1 MTSATAVEN
10 KGAVQ
15 LTAAMMLSGTLGV
28 FVVESGASPF
38 DVVFFRVLFGALAL
52 GGYALAR
59 GYFRGHGFT
68 PRTLG
73 LAALGGVFIVF
84 NWVLLFQSYENTS
97 ISVATVVY
105 HTQPFYVVLLGA
117 LLFRER
123 LTAAKAGWIALA
135 FVGLVLVAG
144 VSPADF
150 AHGGAYLTGVGQ
162 ALLAALLYGLS
173 TLVTMGVPPRVEQRG
188 SVTGVRPHLVA
199 LVQVVVGIPLLLPF
213 ADFGAMR
220 GTGADWGWLIGLGV
234 VHTGLMYV
242 LMYAAYAKL
251 PTAKIA
257 VLAFTYP
264 AVAMVMDWAV
274 YGHHI
279 GLVQALGVPL
289 IVTASLKVTL
299 SGKTESARSVMAR
312 RIAENASLTPADRT
326 PRTPVAGP
334 APRTAAHEP
343 EAASRPARRA
353 ASTA

>member
-1 MTSATAVEN
+1 MTPEHKGTA
-10 KGAVQ
+10 Q
-15 LTAAMMLSGTLGV
+15 LTTAMMLSGTLGV
-28 FVVESGASPF
+28 FVVESGAPPF

-52 GGYALAR
+52 GGYVVAR
-59 GYFRGHGFT
+59 GRPRDHGFT
-68 PRTLG
+68 PRTLA
-73 LAALGGVFIVF
+73 LAVLGGVLIVF

-123 LTAAKAGWIALA
+123 LTAARVGWIAVA
-135 FVGLVLVAG
+135 FAGLILVSG
-144 VSPADF
+144 VTPADF
-150 AHGGAYLTGVGQ
+150 TGGGAYLTGIGQ

-173 TLVTMGVPPRVEQRG
+173 TLVTKRI
-188 SVTGVRPHLVA
+188 TGVRPHLIA
-199 LVQVVVGIPLLLPF
+199 LVQVLVGIPLLLPF

-220 GTGADWGWLIGLGV
+220 GTGWDWGWLVGLGLL
-234 VHTGLMYV
+234 HTGVMYV
-242 LMYAAYAKL
+242 LMYAAYARL

-257 VLAFTYP
+257 VLAFVYP

-299 SGKTESARSVMAR
+299 AR
-312 RIAENASLTPADRT
+312 
-326 PRTPVAGP
+326 PRAAAP
-334 APRTAAHEP
+334 APRTAGHGR
-343 EAASRPARRA
+343 EAASPTATPAA
-353 ASTA
+353 CEA

>member
-1 MTSATAVEN
+1 MTSEHTGTA
-10 KGAVQ
+10 Q
-15 LTAAMMLSGTLGV
+15 LTTAMMLSGTLGV
-28 FVVESGASPF
+28 FVVESGAPPF
-38 DVVFFRVLFGALAL
+38 DVVLFRVLFGALAL
-52 GGYALAR
+52 GGYVLAR
-59 GYFRGHGFT
+59 GWLRDHGFT

-73 LAALGGVFIVF
+73 LAVLGGVFIVF

-123 LTAAKAGWIALA
+123 LTAARVGWIGVA
-135 FVGLVLVAG
+135 FAGLVLVSG
-144 VSPADF
+144 VTPADF
-150 AHGGAYLTGVGQ
+150 AGGAYLTGIGQ

-173 TLVTMGVPPRVEQRG
+173 TLVTKRI
-188 SVTGVRPHLVA
+188 TGVRPHLIA
-199 LVQVVVGIPLLLPF
+199 LVQVLVGIPLLLPF

-220 GTGADWGWLIGLGV
+220 DTGWDWGWLAGLGLL
-234 VHTGLMYV
+234 HTGVMYV

-257 VLAFTYP
+257 VLAFVYP
-264 AVAMVMDWAV
+264 AVAMLMDWAV

-299 SGKTESARSVMAR
+299 AR
-312 RIAENASLTPADRT
+312 TPA
-326 PRTPVAGP
+326 AAP
-334 APRTAAHEP
+334 APRTAGRAP
-343 EAASRPARRA
+343 GAASRTAKPAA
-353 ASTA
+353 CEA

>member
-1 MTSATAVEN
+1 MTSEHKGTA
-10 KGAVQ
+10 Q
-15 LTAAMMLSGTLGV
+15 LTTAMMLSGTLGV
-28 FVVESGASPF
+28 FVVESGAPPF

-52 GGYALAR
+52 GGYVVAR
-59 GYFRGHGFT
+59 GWLRDHGFT

-73 LAALGGVFIVF
+73 LAVLGGVFIVF

-123 LTAAKAGWIALA
+123 LTAARVGWIAVA
-135 FVGLVLVAG
+135 FAGLILVSG
-144 VSPADF
+144 VTPADF
-150 AHGGAYLTGVGQ
+150 TGGGAYLTGIGQ

-173 TLVTMGVPPRVEQRG
+173 TLVTKRI
-188 SVTGVRPHLVA
+188 TGVRPHLIA
-199 LVQVVVGIPLLLPF
+199 LVQVLVGIPLLLPF
-213 ADFGAMR
+213 ADFGAMA
-220 GTGADWGWLIGLGV
+220 GTGWDWGWLIGLGLI
-234 VHTGLMYV
+234 HTGVMYV
-242 LMYAAYAKL
+242 LMYAAYAQL

-257 VLAFTYP
+257 VLAFVYP
-264 AVAMVMDWAV
+264 AVAMLTDWAV

-299 SGKTESARSVMAR
+299 AR
-312 RIAENASLTPADRT
+312 
-326 PRTPVAGP
+326 PRAAAP

-343 EAASRPARRA
+343 EAASRTATPAA
-353 ASTA
+353 CEA

>member
-1 MTSATAVEN
+1 MTSQN
-10 KGAVQ
+10 KGTAQ
-15 LTAAMMLSGTLGV
+15 LTTAMVLSGTLGV

-38 DVVFFRVLFGALAL
+38 NVVFFRVLFGALAL
-52 GGYALAR
+52 GSYVVAR
-59 GYFRGHGFT
+59 GWLRGHGFT

-73 LAALGGVFIVF
+73 LAVLGGVFIVF
-84 NWVLLFQSYENTS
+84 NWVFLFQAYENTS

-123 LTAAKAGWIALA
+123 LSAAKVGWVAVAFAGLI
-135 FVGLVLVAG
+135 LVSG
-144 VSPADF
+144 VTPGDF
-150 AHGGAYLTGVGQ
+150 TSGGSYVVGVGQ

-173 TLVTMGVPPRVEQRG
+173 TLVTKRI
-188 SVTGVRPHLVA
+188 TGVRPHLIA
-199 LVQVVVGIPLLLPF
+199 LVQVLVGIPLLLPF

-220 GTGADWGWLIGLGV
+220 GEGADWGWLVGLGV
-234 VHTGLMYV
+234 IHTGLMYV

-251 PTAKIA
+251 PTSKIA

-289 IVTASLKVTL
+289 IVLASLKVTL
-299 SGKTESARSVMAR
+299 QRAPKG
-312 RIAENASLTPADRT
+312 PRT
-326 PRTPVAGP
+326 PRTPAAAP
-334 APRTAAHEP
+334 APRTAAHVP
-343 EAASRPARRA
+343 EAASPTATPT
-353 ASTA
+353 ASEA

>member
-1 MTSATAVEN
+1 MTPELKGTA
-10 KGAVQ
+10 Q
-15 LTAAMMLSGTLGV
+15 LTTAMMLSGTLGV
-28 FVVESGASPF
+28 FVVESGAPPF

-52 GGYALAR
+52 GGYVTAR
-59 GYFRGHGFT
+59 GWVRDHGFT
-68 PRTLG
+68 RRTLG
-73 LAALGGVFIVF
+73 LAVLGGVFIVF
-84 NWVLLFQSYENTS
+84 NWVLLFQSYTNTS

-123 LTAAKAGWIALA
+123 LTAAKAGWIAVA
-135 FVGLVLVAG
+135 FAGLVLVSG
-144 VSPADF
+144 VTPADF
-150 AHGGAYLTGVGQ
+150 TGGGSYVLGVGQ

-188 SVTGVRPHLVA
+188 RITGVRPHLIA
-199 LVQVVVGIPLLLPF
+199 LVQVLVGIPLLLPF

-220 GTGADWGWLIGLGV
+220 GAGWHWGWLAGLGLI
-234 VHTGLMYV
+234 HTGVMYV

-257 VLAFTYP
+257 VLAFVYP
-264 AVAMVMDWAV
+264 AVAMLMDWLV

-299 SGKTESARSVMAR
+299 AR
-312 RIAENASLTPADRT
+312 
-326 PRTPVAGP
+326 PRAAAP
-334 APRTAAHEP
+334 APRTAAHAP
-343 EAASRPARRA
+343 EAASRPATP
-353 ASTA
+353 TACEA